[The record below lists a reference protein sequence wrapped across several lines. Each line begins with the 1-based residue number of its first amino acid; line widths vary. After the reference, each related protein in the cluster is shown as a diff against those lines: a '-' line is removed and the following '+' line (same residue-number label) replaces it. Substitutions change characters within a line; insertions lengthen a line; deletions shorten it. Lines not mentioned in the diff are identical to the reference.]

1 MTERIYDHDSYC
13 KTFTAKVV
21 SCEKDGECYRI
32 ELDRTAF
39 FPEGGGQAADEGTLN
54 GITVLDVQREGET
67 VIHTTAE
74 PLEVGLEVEGELNWE
89 LRYSRMQSHTGEHI
103 LSGIIYRLYG
113 YTNVGFHMAEAI
125 MTVDTSG
132 PLSQKEIDRIE
143 LESNRAIYGNSEIT
157 VSYPTE
163 EELSSLNYRSK
174 IEVQDDL
181 RIVTIG
187 DVDCCACC
195 APHLARAGE
204 VGLIKVL
211 NFYPNKQ
218 GTRIEMLAGI
228 NAFKDYC
235 ALNTV
240 NKNLMKLLSAPRN
253 GVEEAV
259 KVQNAAIHTLRSEKS
274 QISQRLALHEM
285 TRTKI
290 GDSLYAFGAGLTYDE
305 LRYCAN
311 TITEKE
317 CQICVL
323 FSETEDGSYLYVA
336 ASKYSDVRRIS
347 KALNEGLSGKGG
359 GKENYVQ
366 GKIAPPSKDNICEIL
381 NNLLL

>member
-1 MTERIYDHDSYC
+1 MTQRIYENDSYC
-13 KTFTAKVV
+13 KSFTAKVLA
-21 SCEKDGECYRI
+21 CEAAGEQYRVL
-32 ELDRTAF
+32 LDRTAF

-54 GITVLDVQREGET
+54 GIAVLDVQREGDA
-67 VIHTTAE
+67 VIHTTAA
-74 PLEVGLEVEGELNWE
+74 PLEVGSTVQGELDWE

-103 LSGIIYRLYG
+103 LSGLVYALHG

-143 LESNRAIYGNSEIT
+143 LEANRAVYKNGEIT

-163 EELSSLNYRSK
+163 EQLEGLQYRSK
-174 IEVQDDL
+174 IEVEEDL

-204 VGLIKVL
+204 VGVIKIL

-218 GTRIEMLAGI
+218 GTRIEMVAGI

-235 ALNTV
+235 ALNAA

-259 KVQNAAIHTLRSEKS
+259 KAQNEAIHTLRSEKAR
-274 QISQRLALHEM
+274 ISQRLALHELERM
-285 TRTKI
+285 RI
-290 GDSLYAFGAGLTYDE
+290 GDALVCMAAGLSYDE

-311 TITEKE
+311 TLLETE
-317 CQICVL
+317 CDTCLL
-323 FSETEDGSYLYVA
+323 FSENEGGDFFYVA
-336 ASKYSDVRRIS
+336 AAKNRDVRPIS
-347 KALNEGLSGKGG
+347 KGLNGAFNGKGG
-359 GKENYVQ
+359 GKENYAQ
-366 GKIAPPSKDNICEIL
+366 GKITPLKKQDIKPIL
-381 NNLLL
+381 EELL